1 MNAGLKEKHH
11 PIYESKVVK
20 LSAAFSYCRG
30 LASCHSREICYKPS
44 KICSTFSFWNHNS
57 QKSSENDS
65 EFRKVSE
72 WAWIPV
78 LFLPTASTEQD
89 RDLLRI
95 SAQSTQTFGA
105 TKPKTLFPLLS
116 LTSGSV
122 VLNFIQ
128 MVTQFA
134 LSERLRDWSLTR
146 IRVRLLVSSYL
157 ASSPSLSCDSIRNHS
172 APFLLWQ
179 SSSRCSWDD
188 QMTVLHIQH
197 LLVEW
202 R

>member
-1 MNAGLKEKHH
+1 M
-11 PIYESKVVK
+11 VK
-20 LSAAFSYCRG
+20 LSTAFSYCWG
-30 LASCHSREICYKPS
+30 QASAHSTEICYKPS
-44 KICSTFSFWNHNS
+44 EICSTFSFWNHNS
-57 QKSSENDS
+57 HESSKNDS
-65 EFRKVSE
+65 KFRKLSE

-78 LFLPTASTEQD
+78 LFLPIASTDQD
-89 RDLLRI
+89 RDLLRA
-95 SAQSTQTFGA
+95 SAQSIQTSGA

-157 ASSPSLSCDSIRNHS
+157 VSSPSLSCDNIRNHS
-172 APFLLWQ
+172 APFLLSQ
-179 SSSRCSWDD
+179 SSSRSSWGWWDD
-188 QMTVLHIQH
+188 SATYTALACGVML
-197 LLVEW
+197 
-202 R
+202 RRYPR